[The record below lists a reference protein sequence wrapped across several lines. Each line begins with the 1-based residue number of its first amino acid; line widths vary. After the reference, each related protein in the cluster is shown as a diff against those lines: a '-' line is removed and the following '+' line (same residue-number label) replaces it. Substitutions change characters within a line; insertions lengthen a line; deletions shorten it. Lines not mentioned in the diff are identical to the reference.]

1 MKAILVPV
9 VVFCAGL
16 AIASPGW
23 SADVAPLAP
32 EAKVVESPT
41 GWTITAAPYFWAAGI
56 SGDTAQFGLPE
67 VHIDSSFSDILQNL
81 DFAFMGAGE
90 ARYDRY
96 SIFGDIIYTKLGAD
110 GHTRRGILADSV
122 DVTSKTFAGLLGA
135 GYSVLEDQSGHL
147 DIVGGVRVWSV
158 DTNIAFNGGILD
170 GRERDDGATWVDAM
184 AGVRGNYFFTPEFYL
199 TGWGLVG
206 GGGADVDWDVA
217 VGLGYK
223 FTNTVSAVAG
233 YRAMGVDY
241 SNNDGFVF
249 DVVEQGPILGIAFHF

>member
-96 SIFGDIIYTKLGAD
+96 SIFGDIIYTKLGA
-110 GHTRRGILADSV
+110 TGIRA
-122 DVTSKTFAGLLGA
+122 AGFWL
-135 GYSVLEDQSGHL
+135 
-147 DIVGGVRVWSV
+147 
-158 DTNIAFNGGILD
+158 IAS
-170 GRERDDGATWVDAM
+170 M
-184 AGVRGNYFFTPEFYL
+184 
-199 TGWGLVG
+199 
-206 GGGADVDWDVA
+206 
-217 VGLGYK
+217 
-223 FTNTVSAVAG
+223 
-233 YRAMGVDY
+233 
-241 SNNDGFVF
+241 
-249 DVVEQGPILGIAFHF
+249 